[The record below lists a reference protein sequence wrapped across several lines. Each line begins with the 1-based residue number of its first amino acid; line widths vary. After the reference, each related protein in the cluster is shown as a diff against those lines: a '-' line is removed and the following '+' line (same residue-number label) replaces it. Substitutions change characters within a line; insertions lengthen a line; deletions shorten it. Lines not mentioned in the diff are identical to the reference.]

1 MNVFKGIFQKRRGEE
16 YKMDKRAVP
25 RDVITRIQEAMNKI
39 LYPTLDKCSAMH
51 DMTCYQIPRDLSYTH
66 AMVI

>member
-1 MNVFKGIFQKRRGEE
+1 
-16 YKMDKRAVP
+16 MDKRAVP